1 MKKQQPHSFDTSLS
15 DDISRSRR
23 DFLRTALAVSVFS
36 ATCGTQTLLGSV
48 LADDFKETGAKLTGI
63 YTLKFSDFTALRAVN
78 GSIRLQVPGAPL
90 SLGRIVVTRLTQNE
104 FSSLSENCTHEF
116 CPVEPYENGR
126 FNCFCHGSVFDG
138 RGKVLQGPATRALPS
153 YSTTYKAGDDFLQI
167 DIPGLVVASV
177 FGDKDNGFSLAQN
190 YPNPASG
197 QTTIEYI
204 VEKQSFI
211 TISLLSILGK
221 EISELVKKD
230 HEPGVHRITTD
241 VSNLSRGV
249 YLYRME
255 TSTGYTQ
262 TRKLTV
268 I

>member
-1 MKKQQPHSFDTSLS
+1 MKKQQPHSSDTSSPS
-15 DDISRSRR
+15 DIFHSRR
-23 DFLRTALAVSVFS
+23 EFLRTALAVSVFS
-36 ATCGTQTLLGSV
+36 ATCGTQTLLGNV
-48 LADDFKETGAKLTGI
+48 LADDFKEIGAKLTGT
-63 YTLKFSDFTALRAVN
+63 YTLNFSEFPALRAVN

-90 SLGRIVVTRLTQNE
+90 SLGRVVVTRLAQNE

-116 CPVEPYENGR
+116 CPIEPFNNGR
-126 FNCFCHGSVFDG
+126 FNCLCHGSAFDG
-138 RGKVLQGPATRALPS
+138 RGKLLQGPATRSLPS
-153 YSTTYKAGDDFLQI
+153 YATNYKAGDDFVQI
-167 DIPGLVVASV
+167 EIPGLVIASV
-177 FGDKDNGFSLAQN
+177 LGDNQAGFSLAQN

-197 QTTIEYI
+197 QTTIEYN

-230 HEPGVHRITTD
+230 HEPGVYRIATD
-241 VSNLSRGV
+241 VSHLSRGV

-255 TSTGYTQ
+255 TSTGFTQ

>member
-1 MKKQQPHSFDTSLS
+1 MNKQGLHFTDASPNAHNSQ
-15 DDISRSRR
+15 SRR

-36 ATCGTQTLLGSV
+36 ATCGTNTLLGNV
-48 LADDFKETGAKLTGI
+48 IPDDIKETGSKLTGI
-63 YTLKFSDFTALRAVN
+63 YTLQFSEFPALRTVG
-78 GSIRLQVPGAPL
+78 GSIRLQVPGTPL
-90 SLGRIVVTRLTQNE
+90 SMGRVIVTRLTQSE
-104 FSSLSENCTHEF
+104 FSSLSELCTHEF
-116 CPVEPYENGR
+116 CAIEPFASGR
-126 FNCFCHGSVFDG
+126 FNCVCHGSAFDG
-138 RGKVLQGPATRALPS
+138 RGKVLNGPATRALTS
-153 YSTTYKAGDDFLQI
+153 YTTTYKAGSDFVQI
-167 DIPGLVVASV
+167 DIPGLVAASV
-177 FGDKDNGFSLAQN
+177 WGDQQGGFSLSQN

-197 QTTIEYI
+197 QTTIEYNI
-204 VEKQSFI
+204 EKQSFV

-230 HEPGVHRITTD
+230 HDPGVHRITTD

>member
-1 MKKQQPHSFDTSLS
+1 MKKQQPPSSDTSLPG
-15 DDISRSRR
+15 DIFRSRR

-36 ATCGTQTLLGSV
+36 ATYGTQTLLGNV
-48 LADDFKETGAKLTGI
+48 LADDFKEIGAKLTGI
-63 YTLKFSDFTALRAVN
+63 YTLYFSEFPELRAVN
-78 GSIRLQVPGAPL
+78 GSIRLQVPGSSL
-90 SLGRIVVTRLTQNE
+90 SLGRVIVTRLSATE
-104 FSSLSENCTHEF
+104 LSALSENCTHGF
-116 CPVEPYENGR
+116 CPVGPFTNGR
-126 FNCFCHGSVFDG
+126 FTCSCHGSIFDG
-138 RGKVLQGPATRALPS
+138 KGNVVHDPAKIPLPS
-153 YSTTYKAGDDFLQI
+153 YPTTYKAGNDFVQI
-167 DIPGLVVASV
+167 EIPGLVVASV
-177 FGDKDNGFSLAQN
+177 FGDNQQGFSLAQN

-197 QTTIEYI
+197 QTTIEYN

-230 HEPGVHRITTD
+230 HEPGVYRIATD
-241 VSNLSRGV
+241 VSHLSRGV